1 MRPPIPVRTD
11 VRRTL
16 KNALLIVAGTLILA
30 FGSAIFLLP
39 FELIAGGVS
48 GVALV
53 LDHLLPWD
61 FVTPDLIITVL
72 TWTLFLVGW
81 LVLGRAFALKTLLSS
96 LVYPFAISLF
106 LRLTDPT
113 VLGGF
118 FCLKTS
124 PYGEIS
130 LILASVLGGL
140 FVGTGCAVTFLGGGS
155 TGGMDIISF
164 TICRIWKKL
173 KTPRVIFAVDAAVI
187 LAGVFVLQDLVL
199 CLLGILSAFV
209 ASTMV
214 DRVFLGGNRAFVAM
228 IVSDRADEINTAVIE
243 SLERTTTLLDAK
255 GGYSGAP
262 KRVVMVSFTMTQ
274 YAELMRTV
282 NRIDSRAFVTVYRA
296 HEINGEGWTR

>member
-1 MRPPIPVRTD
+1 MCPPIPVRTD

-53 LDHLLPWD
+53 LDHLLPWEFITLD
-61 FVTPDLIITVL
+61 VLVTVL

-81 LVLGRAFALKTLLSS
+81 LVLGKAFALKTLLSA

-106 LRLTDPT
+106 LRLAEPD

-118 FCLKTS
+118 FCLRAS

-130 LILASVLGGL
+130 LILASVLGGV

-164 TICRIWKKL
+164 TICRIWKRL
-173 KTPRVIFAVDAAVI
+173 KSPRVIFAVDATVI
-187 LAGVFVLQDLVL
+187 LAGVFVLQDLIL

-209 ASTMV
+209 ASIMV
-214 DRVFLGGNRAFVAM
+214 DRVFLGGNRAFVAL

-243 SLERTTTLLDAK
+243 SLERTTTLLDGK

-274 YAELMRTV
+274 YAELMRIV
-282 NRIDSRAFVTVYRA
+282 NRIDKRAFITVYRA

>member
-1 MRPPIPVRTD
+1 MLPSISVRAD
-11 VRRTL
+11 VRRTV
-16 KNALLIVAGTLILA
+16 KNALLIVAGTVILA
-30 FGSAIFLLP
+30 FGTAIFLLP
-39 FELIAGGVS
+39 FELVAGGVS

-61 FVTPDLIITVL
+61 FITPDVIITIL
-72 TWTLFLVGW
+72 TWSLFLVGW
-81 LVLGRAFALKTLLSS
+81 LVLGKTFALKTLLST

-106 LRLTDPT
+106 LRLADPS

-118 FCLKTS
+118 FCLKAS

-130 LILASVLGGL
+130 LILASVLGGA

-164 TICRIWKKL
+164 TICRIWKRL
-173 KTPRVIFAVDAAVI
+173 KSPRVIFAVDSAVI

-209 ASTMV
+209 ASMMV

-228 IVSDRADEINTAVIE
+228 IVSDRADEINAAVIE
-243 SLERTTTLLDAK
+243 SLERTTTLLDGK
-255 GGYSGAP
+255 GGYTGAP
-262 KRVVMVSFTMTQ
+262 KRVVMVTFTMTQ
-274 YAELMRTV
+274 YAELMRIV
-282 NRIDSRAFVTVYRA
+282 NRLDKRAFVTVYRA